1 MSESEVVLALDLG
14 TSRILAATA
23 GLAPSEE
30 IEAVSFVLGHRSG
43 SAAALVFVTDS
54 GDLLFGDDA
63 EQRGFERPE
72 NLIRSFLPRVGD
84 EVPLIAAGRAFTA
97 AELSARL
104 VTWAGSI
111 ATQRHGAAP
120 LIAIGHPS
128 SWTGHRVES
137 LRGALSDSGM
147 EHVTLMPS
155 AEAAAHHHDALLA
168 GADAQPL
175 RAGDTVAVYD
185 LGGTSFEAT
194 ILRKDTG
201 GGFGILGEPVAIAD
215 LGGAA
220 FDDAVLDHAM
230 RLSGT
235 DTRGMPDATTRI
247 ALARLRRASVAAK
260 EALSFDADATIP
272 LTLSGNASTVRITR
286 SELEAMMDPALE
298 RTLDGL
304 ERALDSARVGAD
316 DLEFILLTGG
326 SAHIPLVAQRLSE
339 RFDLPLVTAADT
351 AAALGAARLGV
362 LRERARRGLVAAEA
376 EGSVA
381 ENLGAEIDFA
391 APGSS
396 SRPHRRPRLRA
407 VLAGASIRS
416 ATPAAVTLAAVVVA
430 AGVATTTA
438 GAAIFRDAADDAAA
452 SRTTAEAAAGSL
464 VADPFALLLDDSAAS
479 QAVELVTPAAPD
491 ADSDVES
498 DADRDSSRPREAVR
512 DTLSE
517 PRMPRA
523 STPESGTRRGPQVE
537 NSSPAAPPASAPK
550 PSQPAG
556 TNPSPRPTTD
566 PAPVPSDPAPEPT
579 PSGPAPPDPASDPA
593 PGPAPT
599 NPAPDPTP
607 SDPAPSDPAP
617 SDPAPSDP
625 TPSDPPPTTPPTE
638 EPPAPIATVA
648 PSAES

>member
-23 GLAPSEE
+23 GLAPSGE

-84 EVPLIAAGRAFTA
+84 EVPLIASGRAFTA
-97 AELSARL
+97 AELTARL

-111 ATQRHGAAP
+111 STQRHGATP
-120 LIAIGHPS
+120 VIAIGHPS
-128 SWTGHRVES
+128 SWTGHRVAS
-137 LRGALSDSGM
+137 LRGALSDSGI

-168 GADAQPL
+168 GSEDHPLQP
-175 RAGDTVAVYD
+175 GDTVAVYD

-194 ILRKDTG
+194 VLRKDAG

-220 FDDAVLDHAM
+220 FDDAVVDHAM

-272 LTLSGNASTVRITR
+272 LTLSGNGSTVRITR

-339 RFDLPLVTAADT
+339 RFDLPLVTAADA

-362 LRERARRGLVAAEA
+362 LRERARRGLVVAEA
-376 EGSVA
+376 ESSAA
-381 ENLGAEIDFA
+381 ENLVEIDLA

-452 SRTTAEAAAGSL
+452 SRTTTEAAAGSL
-464 VADPFALLLDDSAAS
+464 VADPFALLLDDPTAS

-491 ADSDVES
+491 ADSDVET
-498 DADRDSSRPREAVR
+498 DPDRDSSGPREAVR
-512 DTLSE
+512 DTLSQ
-517 PRMPRA
+517 PRTPKA
-523 STPESGTRRGPQVE
+523 STPQSGTRRGPQVE

-556 TNPSPRPTTD
+556 TNPSPRPTTG
-566 PAPVPSDPAPEPT
+566 PAPVPSDPAPDPT
-579 PSGPAPPDPASDPA
+579 PSDPA
-593 PGPAPT
+593 PSDPPSD
-599 NPAPDPTP
+599 PAPDPVPTDP
-607 SDPAPSDPAP
+607 APDPAPSDPAP
-617 SDPAPSDP
+617 SDPAPSDQA
-625 TPSDPPPTTPPTE
+625 PSDPPPTPPTE

-648 PSAES
+648 PSTES